1 MSVTLL
7 AALLVQAAS
16 VTLLRHRLGRQ
27 WLRHPATVVILVSV
41 VYQGVS
47 PALLTIPAI
56 AGWNYFRLGIQPG
69 FADDATLLLAAG
81 MLAFTVGFLSTRPEL
96 SLRDAS
102 PDGVRAAARAL
113 DWRWLAAACVP
124 LAFWTFQGRG
134 YNGFQS
140 LGATS
145 SASTDL
151 ASTFFVVMVALTAT
165 GFLLRFGG
173 RWFLPVLVV
182 QSGVLAAAGERTPI
196 ITDAITVI
204 LVLTLAGVRP
214 RPRQLCAAVAIAVV
228 AMLAITGLRAQ
239 QGRTL
244 FYRDSG
250 VTARLSALGESIISF
265 GGPSAS
271 GTASPNLVTQA
282 AVRLD
287 GVDWTAAI
295 LQSVHFGQ
303 PRLPAAWAAQSLL
316 IVVPSSVWSAKLS
329 QGTLNPSLL
338 ETQDSE
344 CSRSTFCRPWSAC
357 TPGISSRRGWCCSW
371 LSSACCADARSAGCS
386 AAVLLPGWSSSWARS
401 SRRCGSSRAR
411 VCSSPCAPQ
420 PLSWWPSRS
429 SSLRAGHLWPASTH
443 LTRTCRG

>member
-7 AALLVQAAS
+7 AALAVQAAS

-56 AGWNYFRLGIQPG
+56 AVWNYFRLGIQPG

-81 MLAFTVGFLSTRPEL
+81 TLGIHGRLPLDPPRAVAPRRVAGR
-96 SLRDAS
+96 R
-102 PDGVRAAARAL
+102 RAAARAL

-173 RWFLPVLVV
+173 LWFLPVLVV

-204 LVLTLAGVRP
+204 LVLTPRRGPAPPPPALRRRRYRRGRDAGDNRAAGTARTDPVLPGLRRDCAAIRP
-214 RPRQLCAAVAIAVV
+214 R
-228 AMLAITGLRAQ
+228 
-239 QGRTL
+239 
-244 FYRDSG
+244 
-250 VTARLSALGESIISF
+250 
-265 GGPSAS
+265 
-271 GTASPNLVTQA
+271 
-282 AVRLD
+282 
-287 GVDWTAAI
+287 
-295 LQSVHFGQ
+295 
-303 PRLPAAWAAQSLL
+303 
-316 IVVPSSVWSAKLS
+316 
-329 QGTLNPSLL
+329 
-338 ETQDSE
+338 
-344 CSRSTFCRPWSAC
+344 
-357 TPGISSRRGWCCSW
+357 
-371 LSSACCADARSAGCS
+371 
-386 AAVLLPGWSSSWARS
+386 
-401 SRRCGSSRAR
+401 
-411 VCSSPCAPQ
+411 
-420 PLSWWPSRS
+420 
-429 SSLRAGHLWPASTH
+429 
-443 LTRTCRG
+443 